1 MPERRVVLFL
11 TVRGPGSTGAI
22 PSPRYGA
29 RIFGSAAR
37 SSASGTRGA
46 TTGSGVVVPAPAAT
60 STRPPARNFDFDTDF
75 QLVQNLPPLTPQV
88 TSVRQILF
96 TENFR

>member
-1 MPERRVVLFL
+1 MRYHEAWNAPSQS
-11 TVRGPGSTGAI
+11 TCTYRGSFVSLGNAQRNNGQWCGTG
-22 PSPRYGA
+22 
-29 RIFGSAAR
+29 
-37 SSASGTRGA
+37 
-46 TTGSGVVVPAPAAT
+46 TTCNIYEA
-60 STRPPARNFDFDTDF
+60 PARNFDFDTDF